1 MYRFINEIMGRM
13 REKIIIT
20 LQMIVFFY
28 LLLSFFC
35 KAAPQVWQTFG
46 TSTQNEQK
54 VVVIDAGHGG
64 IDPGKVG
71 IHGELEKDINLQ
83 IALKCKDY
91 LEQQQ
96 IEVIMTREHDQGLY
110 READS
115 NKKIVDMKNRVS
127 VIEEKKPSLAVS
139 IHQNSYSTENVS
151 GPQVFYYRDSL
162 QGKKMAQIMQN
173 QLNQILMPQ
182 KNRVEKDNHT
192 YYLLKKTSVP
202 LVIVECGF
210 LSNDREASL
219 LSGENYQERV
229 AWAIY
234 LGIID
239 YLRDMSE

>member
-1 MYRFINEIMGRM
+1 MGRM

-127 VIEEKKPSLAVS
+127 VIEEK
-139 IHQNSYSTENVS
+139 
-151 GPQVFYYRDSL
+151 
-162 QGKKMAQIMQN
+162 
-173 QLNQILMPQ
+173 
-182 KNRVEKDNHT
+182 
-192 YYLLKKTSVP
+192 
-202 LVIVECGF
+202 
-210 LSNDREASL
+210 
-219 LSGENYQERV
+219 
-229 AWAIY
+229 
-234 LGIID
+234 
-239 YLRDMSE
+239 